1 MLIAIQQRSAAIVD
15 LNKCTGTKRTV
26 RSLGRRDR
34 RAGGRA
40 GGEWEGGLCLAE
52 NDSNE

>member
-15 LNKCTGTKRTV
+15 SNKCTGTKKNGTV
-26 RSLGRRDR
+26 S
-34 RAGGRA
+34 RAKRPTGGR
-40 GGEWEGGLCLAE
+40 GEWEGGLCLAE